1 MYEIVAQAVGIVAMF
16 FNIFSYQQKK
26 ASTVIAFQLF
36 GSLFF
41 GISYFMLGAY
51 IGAVLNVV
59 GVSRALL
66 FLKRDKF
73 HTDKLPWFI
82 FFCSLYLAS
91 YVLNFTVFGKQPTFG
106 NLVIECL
113 PVIGMVST
121 NLAYRYNS
129 AKIIRRFG
137 LVSGCAWLIFN
148 IASVAIGAIL
158 CEAFSISSIFIA
170 MVRLDRKT
178 AE

>member
-66 FLKRDKF
+66 FLKRDMNTISTSDVSF
-73 HTDKLPWFI
+73 
-82 FFCSLYLAS
+82 AS
-91 YVLNFTVFGKQPTFG
+91 
-106 NLVIECL
+106 
-113 PVIGMVST
+113 M
-121 NLAYRYNS
+121 R
-129 AKIIRRFG
+129 
-137 LVSGCAWLIFN
+137 
-148 IASVAIGAIL
+148 
-158 CEAFSISSIFIA
+158 
-170 MVRLDRKT
+170 
-178 AE
+178 

>member
-1 MYEIVAQAVGIVAMF
+1 MYEIVAQAVGIVAMGF
-16 FNIFSYQQKK
+16 SIFSYQQKK
-26 ASTVIAFQLF
+26 AASIIAFQLF

-59 GVSRALL
+59 GVVRALL

-73 HTDKLPWFI
+73 HTDNIPWLI
-82 FFCSLYLAS
+82 LFCSLYLTS

-113 PVIGMVST
+113 PVVGMVST
-121 NLAYRYNS
+121 HLAYRYNS

-158 CEAFSISSIFIA
+158 CEVFSVISIFIA
-170 MVRLDRKT
+170 MVRFDRRT
-178 AE
+178 A